1 MECSTRDFGE
11 CRLADI
17 CATGVEDWDLGEA
30 THVRVSLPAT
40 VRNQVEMQARGY
52 LLADRTLGAS
62 VPLKRPKVDFAALR
76 RLPAQRSDGHAREI
90 LQIARAGFPE
100 DRRFHLAPLCDDPQ
114 LFERILQDFLGN
126 LRQPLVCQVGD
137 EVAGFLALTGLEEKK
152 PFVHLAATADRYR
165 RAGAA
170 LSLYASAALLC
181 QQAGCASLAG
191 RISTTNMPALNLWTS
206 LGASFSEPVDLFLRR
221 ARP

>member
-1 MECSTRDFGE
+1 MDHPARDYGD

-17 CATGVEDWDLGEA
+17 CATEVEDWDLGEA

-40 VRNQVEMQARGY
+40 ARNLAEMQARGY

-62 VPLKRPKVDFAALR
+62 VPLKRARLDFAALR

-90 LQIARAGFPE
+90 LQIARASFPE
-100 DRRFHLAPLCDDPQ
+100 DRRFHLAPLCDDARF
-114 LFERILQDFLGN
+114 FEQVLQDFLGR
-126 LRQPLVCQVGD
+126 LRQPLVCKVGE

-152 PFVHLAATADRYR
+152 PFVHLAATADRFR

-170 LSLYASAALLC
+170 LSLYAAAARLG
-181 QQAGCASLAG
+181 QQADCASLAG
-191 RISTTNMPALNLWTS
+191 RISTANVAALNLWAS
-206 LGASFSEPVDLFLRR
+206 LGATFSEPIDVFLRR